1 MDQIAP
7 MTIDSLIVPLDGS
20 RLAEVVIPAVAE
32 LARRLSAR
40 AVLLHVLE
48 ARPPTT
54 VHGDRHL
61 TSAGEA
67 DAYLQEIARTLAG
80 QGVDVDYH
88 SHDSPE
94 GDLAGSVA
102 AHAGEL
108 KVSLLVMSTHGTGR
122 PRDWISGSIAQQVVR
137 QVPVPILLFR
147 PVGEE
152 VPLFAPRTVV
162 TSLDGTPEGEL
173 VLPAALAFARAF
185 GAALHLITVVPTLA
199 TISGDQAA
207 AAMLVPSA
215 TAAALDLEEGA
226 ATTYVRD
233 LAARLSGSGVA
244 METEVAR
251 GEVAQRVVEAAEREA
266 PSLLAMTTHGRG
278 MLDALWSASVGSRVM
293 HRAQGPMLL
302 VRASGG
308 VNEGRAGL

>member
-1 MDQIAP
+1 MDQIGP

-48 ARPPTT
+48 ARPPST

-67 DAYLQEIARTLAG
+67 DAYLREIAGRLAEK
-80 QGVDVDYH
+80 GVEVDYH

-94 GDLAGSVA
+94 GDLAASVA

-108 KVSLLVMSTHGTGR
+108 KVSMLVLSTHGTGR
-122 PRDWISGSIAQQVVR
+122 PRDWIWGSIAQQVVR
-137 QVPVPILLFR
+137 QVPVPILLIR

-152 VPLFAPRTVV
+152 VPSFAPRAVV
-162 TSLDGTPEGEL
+162 ASLDGTPEGEQ
-173 VLPAALAFARAF
+173 VLPAALAFTQAF
-185 GAALHLITVVPTLA
+185 GAVLHLVMVVPTLA
-199 TISGDQAA
+199 TISGDRAA

-215 TAAALDLEEGA
+215 TAAALNLDAEA
-226 ATTYVRD
+226 AATYVRD
-233 LAARLSGSGVA
+233 LAARLSSSGVA
-244 METEVAR
+244 VETEVAR
-251 GEVAQRVVEAAEREA
+251 GDVAQRVVEAAEREA

-293 HRAQGPMLL
+293 HRTQGPMLL
-302 VRASGG
+302 VRASSGI
-308 VNEGRAGL
+308 NE